1 MIQMKNAKRWR
12 AGLGRA
18 MAGMAVLGVLVSAA
32 GCFTA
37 FTPKRD
43 FCTRDPQD
51 KSVPL
56 CKPAAPA

>member
-1 MIQMKNAKRWR
+1 MMCMRNRRPRQLARVL
-12 AGLGRA
+12 AA
-18 MAGMAVLGVLVSAA
+18 MAMLGVLGSAS

-43 FCTRDPQD
+43 FCTRDPKD
-51 KSVPL
+51 TSVPL